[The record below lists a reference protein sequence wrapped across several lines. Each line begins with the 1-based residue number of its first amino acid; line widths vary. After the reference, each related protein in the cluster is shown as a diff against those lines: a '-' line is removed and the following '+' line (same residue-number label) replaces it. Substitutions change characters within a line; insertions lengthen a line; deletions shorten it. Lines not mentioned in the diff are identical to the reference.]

1 MEIVS
6 TQTKIYKPEFNPEN
20 DNYYDKSPFKKYERG
35 IPHKCN
41 CKIGKLFNN
50 LTQYNQHINTKT
62 HKNYIQNY
70 KNHNQELDSA
80 NERIKELTKENEL
93 LKRRNIDFQKE
104 IDELKSKIYELENE
118 ELENEEFHDVEFT

>member
-6 TQTKIYKPEFNPEN
+6 TQTKIYKPEFDPNTGKF
-20 DNYYDKSPFKKYERG
+20 YDKSPFKKHERRG
-35 IPHKCN
+35 IPHKCH
-41 CKIGKLFNN
+41 CKTGKLFNT
-50 LTQYNQHINTKT
+50 LTQYNQHIKTKT

-80 NERIKELTKENEL
+80 NERIKELTQENEL
-93 LKRRNIDFQKE
+93 LIRKNIDFQKE

-118 ELENEEFHDVEFT
+118 EFHDVEFT

>member
-6 TQTKIYKPEFNPEN
+6 TQTKIYKPEVDTEN

-80 NERIKELTKENEL
+80 NERIKELTTENEL

-104 IDELKSKIYELENE
+104 IDELKSKIYELEDE
-118 ELENEEFHDVEFT
+118 ENFFEFT

>member
-70 KNHNQELDSA
+70 KNHNQELDTLK
-80 NERIKELTKENEL
+80 EEIKELTAKNEFL
-93 LKRRNIDFQKE
+93 IRKNIDFQKE
-104 IDELKSKIYELENE
+104 LDELKSKIYELENE
-118 ELENEEFHDVEFT
+118 EGYQSC